1 MSKRKEHYLSKSD
14 IDSIVERARREWGID
29 IKRPKVLKIIDAR
42 GSSLVVGDEF
52 IAIIK
57 SIDDNKT
64 VILPF
69 LASKYSFLSLFPSV
83 VVDMGAVKYICN
95 GADVMRPGIVAMDEF
110 SKGAV
115 VTVKDTNY
123 SKYIAV
129 GIALTSSNEAK
140 EMSKGAVIHNMHYIG
155 DEVWQL
161 YKNIS

>member
-29 IKRPKVLKIIDAR
+29 VKRPKVLKIIDAR

-57 SIDDNKT
+57 NIDDNKT
-64 VILPF
+64 VTLPF
-69 LASKYSFLSLFPSV
+69 LASQYSFLSLFPSV
-83 VVDMGAVKYICN
+83 AVDMGAVKHICN
-95 GADVMRPGIVAMDEF
+95 GADVMRPGIVSMNEF

-115 VTVKDTNY
+115 VTVKDMKY

-129 GIALTSSNEAK
+129 GIALVSSNEAK
-140 EMSKGAVIHNMHYIG
+140 EMNKGAVVQNMHYIG

-161 YKNIS
+161 YKSIS